1 MNWLLLIIIV
11 LMGTAIWPLGRWA
24 LKADGE
30 PSVVGFWV
38 SLTVAA
44 ACAVGTALN
53 GDWRGAP
60 VGVWVAAG
68 LMSVAYAVGFWI
80 CVMRALQV
88 GPAGPTATVNNMA
101 MVAGVLYGLLVLTPG
116 RGTAWTWVGLAS
128 VCAALVLLGL
138 GKPSANGAHQT
149 AGARWAR
156 LVAIGGAFSCLSFVI
171 QAHVG
176 TLYPNH
182 KYVFGTAGFGLSA
195 LLLPPM
201 LRRPERFRLKHERL
215 GGIVL
220 GAVNAASL
228 PLTLLTIRSLGAEVV
243 LPVTVATLI
252 LLVLIIGRVFY
263 RERLSAAA
271 WIGCVLGAL
280 AVAALAYG
288 GQEGSN
294 GRRATIMANSV

>member
-1 MNWLLLIIIV
+1 MSWLLLLVIV
-11 LMGTAIWPLGRWA
+11 LLGTSVWPLGRWA

-30 PSVVGFWV
+30 PIVVGFWV

-44 ACAVGTALN
+44 ACAVGTALT

-60 VGVWVAAG
+60 AGVWVAAG

-80 CVMRALQV
+80 CVMRALQI

-101 MVAGVLYGLLVLTPG
+101 MAAGVLYGLLFLTPG
-116 RGTAWTWVGLAS
+116 RATSLTWCGLAG

-138 GKPSANGAHQT
+138 GKPAENGVQRA

-171 QAHVG
+171 QAYVG
-176 TLYPNH
+176 TLYPAH
-182 KYVFGTAGFGLSA
+182 KFGFGVAAHSLSA
-195 LLLPPM
+195 LVLLPAM
-201 LRRPERFRLKHERL
+201 LRRPERFRLRHERL

-220 GAVNAASL
+220 GAANAAIM
-228 PLTLLTIRSLGAEVV
+228 PLTMLAIHRLGAEVV
-243 LPVTVATLI
+243 LPVAVATPT
-252 LLVLIIGRVFY
+252 LLVLAIGRVFY
-263 RERLSAAA
+263 RERLSTAV

-288 GQEGSN
+288 SA
-294 GRRATIMANSV
+294 RA